1 MSVIRI
7 MSLLYLIKMKLNNL
21 KDPNSIRATLR
32 IVQITEDYIN
42 KKTSIM
48 GVNKEFVKFYI
59 NSRKKLKNTEKA

>member
-1 MSVIRI
+1 
-7 MSLLYLIKMKLNNL
+7 MKLNNL